1 MPPILSALGLLA
13 VVLLVMGGAYAFTR
27 WAGRSLGAGFPGGL
41 GGSGRFQVLDRAV
54 LGRDQTLLVVRAGE
68 RYLLLGSSSAGLTL
82 RAELS
87 REEGE
92 QWRPAPPAGG
102 LEGKKPSDFLAL
114 VQRLREKK

>member
-54 LGRDQTLLVVRAGE
+54 LGRDQTLLVVRAGG

-82 RAELS
+82 LAELS
-87 REEGE
+87 REEGNSGVPP
-92 QWRPAPPAGG
+92 RPPAAWR
-102 LEGKKPSDFLAL
+102 GKNPLISSPWSSG
-114 VQRLREKK
+114 